1 MGSGASTQ
9 QQESGS
15 LNRASSSTNSS
26 SSRSKGDQKSKYIK
40 EDKITQ
46 DTIPVSETSPFD
58 SSPFD
63 DDFGQMGGSN
73 VGTSNAGGGGGGN
86 VDKSSVRLKKLGL
99 GIKSYNDKNR
109 SYDSTLADLEFNKA
123 GEKQWTGPVVTQKGP
138 PPTNQNIIPTT
149 MTRPPPP
156 RKPNTDIQGPNAG
169 RAPPSSPSILA
180 PPSNAF
186 NGTPIKVSIASPRS
200 QLTSPMAS
208 HRKSA
213 PGTPMTSTRDKEQ
226 SHGGQPL
233 HDKSSRVIPNTPTAP
248 KRKPAPS
255 PMSNSIKADA
265 SYRNADQSTGG
276 GISYNDDID
285 TPMIAQFG
293 EDSPK
298 TTITKRP
305 SIVPVLTFS
314 TNAPQPSPMGTN
326 HKTIGP
332 PGQQLS
338 AKRNPTS
345 SSPTPQ
351 SSLGPQGPHG
361 PSQFQRLSNN
371 ANMTSPLPNPKNR
384 PIAPKPN
391 SNSPHTVKETKD
403 VKRNK
408 AQLPSA
414 LTHAKPTT
422 GNWLKKRYIV
432 NNYILLDV
440 LGTGSYGEVR
450 LCKDRTSDDLFAIK
464 IISKDLLKKKKAG
477 NTSETYFEDIK
488 REIAIMKKLLH
499 PNVLRLYEVL
509 DDPHVNKMYLVLEYM
524 KKGDLINVLQE
535 RDTSNKDKE
544 EHQNKVTPLPEAEL
558 WNIFRQ
564 VIAGIRYLHYQN
576 IVHGDIKP
584 QNLLV
589 SEDGVVKIADFG
601 ISKMLHGSSQKLAD
615 AVGTPAFM
623 APELCKGGVTFSGQ
637 LADIWAIGAT
647 MFMLRFGHPP
657 FVANNIL
664 ALYAKIQSDPLV
676 FPTAV
681 APLDPGL
688 KELLEGMLTKDP
700 YKRST
705 LVQVATHT
713 WIRTPQHRPTTV
725 ALQLPK
731 SSGLFVPPASYHKDE
746 ADAMDKPALDVTGDD
761 MFMSIGGGRETVK
774 KVKKK
779 SDDDDDDDDFVEDDV
794 ELDEDAVVDEDDV
807 MATRWGDDVFE
818 MVEDGDSDDE
828 DEDDADSVDESVEK
842 KESKDKTSNTF
853 DFKIDDDNR
862 SIGSIVSKGEM
873 SKDEE
878 ERRSLQ
884 FKKRIIKNK
893 EEPPPSTNSNSNT
906 SNPSHTASRK
916 SNPSPTP
923 IKQGAGTNE
932 EINELTMDDFASLM
946 DTLGGQQKIKSD
958 KATDKEKEVPL
969 TLTLPQTYSALL
981 KNPLTGIGAAFH
993 SEQGTRNSQEDR
1005 CILLPDVTVMRA
1017 LQGQHFEPGVFAQ
1030 LNQFSLAGI
1039 FDGHNGWRCS
1049 QYLSQNLAPNL
1060 VLHEGFCTDTK
1071 DKQKGLEA
1079 ALLDVF
1085 HTLDDEVCDFLHK
1098 EDDHSGSTAV
1108 VAVYDGRRHILTV
1121 ASTGDSMC
1129 VLSRGGRAVKHNRM
1143 HRFNEDDECKRVLA
1157 SGGSIVNNRLN
1168 GLLAVSRSFGDIP
1181 FKERGLPRSKA
1192 PLIATPEIISEV
1204 ITPMTEFAIIATDGL
1219 WDIISPQEAVNFI
1232 RKNLLKKQDL
1242 QEAARSLCKEALSK
1256 GSVDNVTVLVVSF
1269 WLNNNPTNT

>member
-1 MGSGASTQ
+1 MNGGKGTVQ
-9 QQESGS
+9 
-15 LNRASSSTNSS
+15 SS
-26 SSRSKGDQKSKYIK
+26 
-40 EDKITQ
+40 
-46 DTIPVSETSPFD
+46 
-58 SSPFD
+58 
-63 DDFGQMGGSN
+63 
-73 VGTSNAGGGGGGN
+73 GGG

-99 GIKSYNDKNR
+99 GIKSYSDKNR
-109 SYDSTLADLEFNKA
+109 SYDTTLADLEFNKSS
-123 GEKQWTGPVVTQKGP
+123 EKQWSGPVVNKAPLTN
-138 PPTNQNIIPTT
+138 PPTNIQSTS
-149 MTRPPPP
+149 TRPPPP
-156 RKPNTDIQGPNAG
+156 RKPNDHQNAPQMQGPSG
-169 RAPPSSPSILA
+169 RVPPVSPSILA
-180 PPSNAF
+180 LPNNAF
-186 NGTPIKVSIASPRS
+186 SGTPVKIHSTSPRS
-200 QLTSPMAS
+200 QLTSPLVS
-208 HRKSA
+208 QRKSA
-213 PGTPMTSTRDKEQ
+213 PSTPMGSTRDFR
-226 SHGGQPL
+226 
-233 HDKSSRVIPNTPTAP
+233 DKDQLNGSQVVDKNGRSIQNTP

-255 PMSNSIKADA
+255 PIANSIKADA
-265 SYRNADQSTGG
+265 SYRNPDQTTG
-276 GISYNDDID
+276 GISISYNEDNDAA
-285 TPMIAQFG
+285 MIGQFG
-293 EDSPK
+293 DDSPNNS
-298 TTITKRP
+298 ITKRP
-305 SIVPVLTFS
+305 SIVPVLSFN
-314 TNAPQPSPMGTN
+314 TNPVPQPSPMGTI
-326 HKTIGP
+326 HKTNMQSIGP
-332 PGQQLS
+332 PGPSQ
-338 AKRNPTS
+338 RNP
-345 SSPTPQ
+345 SP
-351 SSLGPQGPHG
+351 SPQGP
-361 PSQFQRLSNN
+361 QFQRLSQTI
-371 ANMTSPLPNPKNR
+371 TSSPNPSNPKGR

-450 LCKDRTSDDLFAIK
+450 LCKDRTTDNLFAIK

-509 DDPHVNKMYLVLEYM
+509 DDPQVNKMYLVLEYM
-524 KKGDLINVLQE
+524 KKGDLLNVLQE
-535 RDTSNKDKE
+535 RDTNNHKDKIE
-544 EHQNKVTPLPEAEL
+544 QNKFTPLPEAEL

-564 VIAGIRYLHYQN
+564 VVSGIRYLHYQN

-601 ISKMLHGSSQKLAD
+601 ISKMLHGSAQKLAD

-623 APELCKGGVTFSGQ
+623 APELCKGGGVFSGQ

-647 MFMLRFGHPP
+647 MFMLRFGHTP
-657 FVANNIL
+657 FVAGNIL
-664 ALYAKIQSDPLV
+664 ALYAKIQNDPLV
-676 FPTAV
+676 FPTNST
-681 APLDPGL
+681 PLDPGL
-688 KELLEGMLTKDP
+688 KDLLEGMLMKDP
-700 YKRST
+700 FKRST
-705 LVQVATHT
+705 LVQVATHA

-725 ALQLPK
+725 AGSLGQNVPK
-731 SSGLFVPPASYHKDE
+731 NTGLFVPPASYHKDE
-746 ADAMDKPALDVTGDD
+746 ADAMDKPTLDVTGDD
-761 MFMSIGGGRETVK
+761 MFMSIGGGRESVK

-779 SDDDDDDDDFVEDDV
+779 SNDDFDYDDDASDDHDFDEGVAVDDDDN
-794 ELDEDAVVDEDDV
+794 V

-818 MVEDGDSDDE
+818 MIDDADSDDE
-828 DEDDADSVDESVEK
+828 DEDGDESVDDSVDK
-842 KESKDKTSNTF
+842 KEGNSKDKNGYDSMIKNG
-853 DFKIDDDNR
+853 KDDDNR
-862 SIGSIVSKGEM
+862 SVGSIVSKGEM

-893 EEPPPSTNSNSNT
+893 EEPAPPNLH
-906 SNPSHTASRK
+906 SNPSNKSVDFGGGPVSRI

-923 IKQGAGTNE
+923 TKEKGGGTSEKE

-958 KATDKEKEVPL
+958 KGTANDVEKEGPL
-969 TLTLPQTYSALL
+969 ALTLPQTYSALL
-981 KNPLTGIGAAFH
+981 RNTLTGIGAAFH

-1017 LQGQHFEPGVFAQ
+1017 LQGHNFQPGVFAQ
-1030 LNQFSLAGI
+1030 LNLFSLAGI

-1049 QYLSQNLAPNL
+1049 QYLSQNLAPRL
-1060 VLHEGFCTDTK
+1060 VLHDGFCTDSK

-1079 ALLDVF
+1079 ALIDVF
-1085 HTLDDEVCDFLHK
+1085 HTLDDEVCEFLHK

-1143 HRFNEDDECKRVLA
+1143 HRFNEEDECKRVKA
-1157 SGGSIVNNRLN
+1157 SNGSIVNNRLN

-1181 FKERGLPRSKA
+1181 FKEKGLPRSKMA
-1192 PLIATPEIISEV
+1192 LIATPEVISEV

-1242 QEAARSLCKEALSK
+1242 QEAARSLCKEAISK

-1269 WLNNNPTNT
+1269 WLTPPPANSTSNT